1 MSTTKEFFNLVSK
14 DVNVKLELG
23 EASLK
28 ALMELAKGKGLA
40 DDAKKALE
48 DVASKVAEAHGFDLN
63 ATEELSEDELK
74 AVAGGAMGCGEC
86 VEFTDACLWGFAKY

>member
-28 ALMELAKGKGLA
+28 ALMELAKEKGLA
-40 DDAKKALE
+40 DEAKKALE
-48 DVASKVAEAHGFDLN
+48 DVTAKVAEAHGFDLN
-63 ATEELSEDELK
+63 ATEELSENELE
-74 AVAGGAMGCGEC
+74 AVAGGYDCNQCTAYWNCS
-86 VEFTDACLWGFAKY
+86 EFQTFYD